1 MGFNLELVGEAT
13 LYRISVCTKFSLLV
27 WFYLFISHY
36 VFFSSVLYFLSLIM
50 SFSPYIYADCV
61 EGITSWHIYIIE
73 MFCHSRAAP
82 KVMPLETLKE
92 ITNNFSIDRELG
104 SGTFGIV
111 YKVSMHSFVLSYNL
125 LAAIKYCVLLTKCSL
140 QSPFSSASIQ

>member
-1 MGFNLELVGEAT
+1 MYLPIFFISLV
-13 LYRISVCTKFSLLV
+13 LS
-27 WFYLFISHY
+27 FYLSLCIFQFGFI
-36 VFFSSVLYFLSLIM
+36 YFLSLIM

-73 MFCHSRAAP
+73 MFCHSRVAP
-82 KVMPLETLKE
+82 KVMSLETLKE

-111 YKVSMHSFVLSYNL
+111 YKVSMHAFVLSYNL
-125 LAAIKYCVLLTKCSL
+125 LVSIKYCVLLTKCSL